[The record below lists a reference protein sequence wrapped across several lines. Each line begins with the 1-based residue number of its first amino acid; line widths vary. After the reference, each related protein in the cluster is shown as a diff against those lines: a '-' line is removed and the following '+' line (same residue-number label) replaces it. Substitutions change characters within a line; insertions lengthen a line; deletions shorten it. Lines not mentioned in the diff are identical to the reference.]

1 MTVLIRF
8 QSGHSV
14 RFRDLG
20 IMVEEELATGH
31 RRQPQP
37 DFTFTAANPALQLRR
52 RGLEPTHPL
61 NTHEPKRRHEHV
73 EYYPPPCRNAR
84 AFDWILEATT
94 ELSPK
99 LAAWQINKYKKLL

>member
-1 MTVLIRF
+1 MNHRGVVSGAERGPHRVSQVRGCASMTVLIRF

-20 IMVEEELATGH
+20 RMEEEELVTGH

-52 RGLEPTHPL
+52 RGLEPTHPQY
-61 NTHEPKRRHEHV
+61 KR
-73 EYYPPPCRNAR
+73 A
-84 AFDWILEATT
+84 
-94 ELSPK
+94 
-99 LAAWQINKYKKLL
+99 